1 MPTVDVR
8 SSLFCKKQS
17 ALVWVGPALCPPPL
31 PGEVCP
37 TDPGTQERSEPE
49 LSLASTLRPAASP
62 AAGLQASHLTFRRFE
77 FLRRQ
82 TTIINHHNRGG
93 FLGGFDETVP
103 PNSAY
108 VQ

>member
-8 SSLFCKKQS
+8 GSLFRKKQR
-17 ALVWVGPALCPPPL
+17 ALAWVGPALCPPPL
-31 PGEVCP
+31 LGEVGP
-37 TDPGTQERSEPE
+37 TDPGTHERSEPE
-49 LSLASTLRPAASP
+49 LSLASTLRPAARL
-62 AAGLQASHLTFRRFE
+62 AVGLQASHLTFRRFE

-82 TTIINHHNRGG
+82 TTTINHHNRGG